1 MFKHKCSVVK
11 DGREGRSGG
20 LCYLS
25 IGVLVMLVVAGV
37 VVLLDE
43 TKVLLPLSLQ
53 RAGSALG
60 IGRQV
65 TLRKATHTHKQP
77 IMEGQLKRLF

>member
-1 MFKHKCSVVK
+1 MME
-11 DGREGRSGG
+11 RRSERW
-20 LCYLS
+20 CYLS
-25 IGVLVMLVVAGV
+25 VCVLVMLVIAGV

-43 TKVLLPLSLQ
+43 PEVLLPLSLQ

-65 TLRKATHTHKQP
+65 TLRKAIHTHTHKHP
-77 IMEGQLKRLF
+77 IMEGQLKLLF